1 MGPEVRSMESD
12 SGTPRWDDTDDT
24 PAERQRALGRLSHLV
39 RLNHEVEGMR
49 AGDRPVPLPV
59 LRRAVFAAYRAA
71 VDAGARREAAL
82 ILGRLGH
89 GSAAPA

>member
-1 MGPEVRSMESD
+1 MESD
-12 SGTPRWDDTDDT
+12 SSTPRWDDTDDR
-24 PAERQRALGRLSHLV
+24 PAERQRALDRLTHLV
-39 RLNHEVEGMR
+39 QLNHEVEVMR

-71 VDAGARREAAL
+71 VDAGARREATR

-89 GSAAPA
+89 GSATPA